1 MPHYCR
7 LGEIPHKRHTQFRK
21 PDGALYAEELVSTEG
36 FSSVYSLAYHH
47 YPPTLVKEV
56 GEPYAWAPEV
66 ATEKNM
72 QHRSYRCYDV
82 APQKD
87 WLESRRFLFLNHD
100 LKIAVAAPQSGTRG
114 YFFKN
119 SEADELLFIHR
130 GTGTLRSMFGS
141 LTFGYGDYLV
151 IPRGIIYQIEF
162 DSEDN
167 RLLLLESHSPIT
179 YPKRYV
185 NYEGQL
191 LEHAPFCER
200 DIRTPQNLETFDEQG
215 DFKLLIK
222 KQGMLFPY
230 VMQTHP
236 FDVVGWD
243 GHFYPFA
250 FSIHD
255 FEPITGRVHQPP
267 PVHQTFAAKN
277 FVICSF
283 VPRLF
288 DYHPEGI
295 PAPYNHSNIDSDEL
309 LYYVEGNFMSRK
321 GIEEGYITLHPMGI
335 PHGPHPGTVEASIGA
350 KETAELAVMVDT
362 FRPLWLTTDAA
373 AIENPGYHRSW
384 IES

>member
-1 MPHYCR
+1 MPHYAR
-7 LGEIPHKRHTQFRK
+7 RGEIPHKRHTQFRK
-21 PDGALYAEELVSTEG
+21 PNGDLYAEELVSTEG
-36 FSSVYSLAYHH
+36 FSSIYSLAYHH

-56 GEPYAWAPEV
+56 GTPYAWAPEV
-66 ATEKNM
+66 AEEKNM

-82 APQKD
+82 APEKD

-100 LKIAVAAPQSGTRG
+100 LKIAVAAPQGGTQG

-119 SEADELLFIHR
+119 SEADEMLFIHR
-130 GTGTLRSMFGS
+130 GTGTLRTMFGS

-162 DSEDN
+162 DDADN
-167 RLLLLESHSPIT
+167 RLLIVESHSPIT

-200 DIRTPQNLETFDEQG
+200 DIRTPQHLETFDEPG

-373 AIENPGYHRSW
+373 AIENPDYHRSW
-384 IES
+384 IEH